1 MKKDKKIPPPPP
13 FIMKI
18 AGTAAEDLKTLRTP
32 AERWTPKLIKKG
44 HGFTPVS
51 DFFMKNYYRL
61 MPEITSVE
69 VVLIIHLMVHKWDKN
84 MPYPGSK
91 ALAQRMGISRTA
103 VRNHLR
109 SLHLRKKCLVRHIR
123 TGTTNAYDLTP
134 LFEKLEVL
142 MAADEVAVAKKTKR
156 DAVA

>member
-1 MKKDKKIPPPPP
+1 MKKKKLPPVPA
-13 FIMKI
+13 FMKI
-18 AGTAAEDLKTLRTP
+18 AGTPAEDTKALRSP
-32 AERWTPKLIKKG
+32 SERWTPKLIKKG

-61 MPEITSVE
+61 VPELTSVE
-69 VVLIIHLMVHKWDKN
+69 VVLIIHLMVHKWDRN

-91 ALAQRMGISRTA
+91 ALAQRMGISQTA

-142 MAADEVAVAKKTKR
+142 MAADEAAAAKKAKRGAVA
-156 DAVA
+156 